1 MKVSQAFLRY
11 FIFVLLISCDIVLAR
26 RRRKRNE
33 RTFCIYL
40 ELILIVF
47 LVCDE
52 SVNEIF
58 GSCANPCRQE
68 NCENRIYNTT
78 LPLCLDPCVE
88 GCICKYGHV
97 RRKHVTDPCVK
108 KC

>member
-1 MKVSQAFLRY
+1 MKVSRTYLRY
-11 FIFVLLISCDIVLAR
+11 FIFVLLISCDIILAR
-26 RRRKRNE
+26 RRRK
-33 RTFCIYL
+33 L
-40 ELILIVF
+40 
-47 LVCDE
+47 CDA

-78 LPLCLDPCVE
+78 LPLCLDPCTE

-97 RRKHVTDPCVK
+97 RRKNVTDPCVK